1 MADTLKA
8 GLSKEAVPVTIDSPV
23 YSARIM
29 ELGEIT
35 VAFETIKADVD
46 TAPIFRG
53 LPDDRCP
60 CPHWGLVVRG
70 LMTMSYGDRDEVY
83 EAGEV
88 FYNPAGHL
96 PSCPP
101 GTELITFSPT
111 EQLKGVNAHIAR
123 VTAAIAGA
131 HEAQS

>member
-1 MADTLKA
+1 MRRARARVEARGQARQWLSGPARAWRFAPMADTLKA

-88 FYNPAGHL
+88 FYNPAGH
-96 PSCPP
+96 
-101 GTELITFSPT
+101 
-111 EQLKGVNAHIAR
+111 
-123 VTAAIAGA
+123 
-131 HEAQS
+131 